1 MIVSLII
8 LGSLLGLG
16 AICYAHYRLSGADG
30 RNEKADDRS
39 EKTADIQVEAAGT
52 ADSGEVCCGQ
62 HIVCERGLM
71 SAATSAT
78 PEYFDDEEL
87 DVYSGRPADSYT
99 GAETEQFRDVLV
111 TLRSDEVI
119 AWAHS
124 IQQRGINLPTE
135 VRDELMMLVAESR
148 GI

>member
-16 AICYAHYRLSGADG
+16 AICYAHYKLSGASA
-30 RNEKADDRS
+30 EDD
-39 EKTADIQVEAAGT
+39 KTADSQEV
-52 ADSGEVCCGQ
+52 ADTSKETSGPADAGEVCCGQ
-62 HIVCERGLM
+62 HIVCERGLL
-71 SAATSAT
+71 AADASGT

-99 GAETEQFRDVLV
+99 AAETEQFRDVLV

-124 IQQRGINLPTE
+124 IQQRGINLPGE
-135 VRDELMMLVAESR
+135 VRDELMMLVSESR
-148 GI
+148 GL